1 MPSQPYPAIRTSN
14 TSSAHFRANSRAQ
27 RDTFPHN
34 ARHSRDMN
42 DPIDASGMP
51 LRGTSSA
58 PHFSG
63 DYTQV
68 VNFLE
73 SVERLAQPLGLSD
86 EVMIKYALKYTAAP
100 QRQLLSYFEGDNY
113 VEFADYVLD
122 FYLECGIDHYT
133 RPIIAKPAA
142 REAPLASAP
151 PEPERAL
158 VQREIAT
165 LAHLSA
171 PPETKVPVAC
181 APQVSNCEPHQPS
194 DTPITPPSEIRDPT
208 ALPEA
213 PLEDI
218 ISPLVSDDLKNL
230 SHISAPI
237 PELPTTLEAQNAT
250 LPMVRDDLKHP
261 AHQNAMAA
269 MVRDDLKH
277 LSHISAPIPG
287 LPMTSEAQNAM
298 LPAVRDDLEHPS
310 HQAATAAMVSDDLKH
325 LSHISA
331 PIPELPSTSEA
342 QNATLPV
349 VRDDLKHP
357 AHQNAMPAMVSDDLK
372 HQSHFSALIPEPSA
386 VSEVHYA
393 MPSHQSMS
401 LHYPLV
407 ADDSAL
413 FAFSAYNDY
422 HPPVKHPCIM
432 PPMHELD
439 HASDNPEAPS
449 ERYIAPSIAQIAH
462 IEALYIHPRIFSRFS
477 SLSCLRLSRSHL
489 PVAAFLPKD
498 CQIIL
503 DHAIQIS
510 HPLPVRS
517 IRACNTVNF
526 RYFRVLSHFHVFDF
540 TPFTFIS
547 HHFAHNSSFTR
558 RIRAPRALIP
568 ALNALTVAEE
578 FSCYRVF
585 TVSSVFS
592 CISLIQNQPHF
603 NFASMRTSRAHL
615 AYTYTPSSFMIVLD
629 LAFFTLIRIF
639 RDSTY
644 HVDIILVHPN
654 KGFPFMSSR
663 NIAFDLQLIRC
674 SRIISAPNFTYH
686 LSPVHILTIYPPI
699 LAYSEDIAINTPK
712 RDYARS
718 SRAHHRLV
726 EHPNAPYVTPL
737 GHAFNLYRKVQEF
750 IPPVTSPPTSHV

>member
-1 MPSQPYPAIRTSN
+1 MS
-14 TSSAHFRANSRAQ
+14 
-27 RDTFPHN
+27 
-34 ARHSRDMN
+34 

-58 PHFSG
+58 PRFSG

-86 EVMIKYALKYTAAP
+86 KVMIKYALKYTAAP

-122 FYLECGIDHYT
+122 FYLECRIDHYT

-151 PEPERAL
+151 PEPQCAL
-158 VQREIAT
+158 EQRKIT
-165 LAHLSA
+165 SLAHSSA
-171 PPETKVPVAC
+171 PPETKAPITC
-181 APQVSNCEPHQPS
+181 PPQVSNREPHQPS
-194 DTPITPPSEIRDPT
+194 DTPITPPSEIRNPT
-208 ALPEA
+208 TLPEA

-218 ISPLVSDDLKNL
+218 ISSLVSN
-230 SHISAPI
+230 
-237 PELPTTLEAQNAT
+237 
-250 LPMVRDDLKHP
+250 
-261 AHQNAMAA
+261 
-269 MVRDDLKH
+269 
-277 LSHISAPIPG
+277 
-287 LPMTSEAQNAM
+287 
-298 LPAVRDDLEHPS
+298 
-310 HQAATAAMVSDDLKH
+310 DLKH

-331 PIPELPSTSEA
+331 PIPELPTTSEAQNATLPVVRDDLKHPSHQAATVTMVSDDLKHLSHISTPIPELLSTSEA
-342 QNATLPV
+342 QNAMLPV

-393 MPSHQSMS
+393 MPSNQSMS
-401 LHYPLV
+401 LHYPLI

-413 FAFSAYNDY
+413 FAFSAYNNY
-422 HPPVKHPCIM
+422 HLPVKHPCII
-432 PPMHELD
+432 PPIRELD

-489 PVAAFLPKD
+489 PIAAFLPKD

-510 HPLPVRS
+510 HPLPVHS

-526 RYFRVLSHFHVFDF
+526 RYFHYFRILSRFHVFDF

-558 RIRAPRALIP
+558 RIRMPRALIP

-578 FSCYRVF
+578 FSCYHIF
-585 TVSSVFS
+585 TVSSVLS
-592 CISLIQNQPHF
+592 HISLIQNQPHF
-603 NFASMRTSRAHL
+603 NFTSMRPSRAHL
-615 AYTYTPSSFMIVLD
+615 AYIYVPSSFMIVLD
-629 LAFFTLIRIF
+629 FAFFTLIRIF
-639 RDSTY
+639 HNSTY
-644 HVDIILVHPN
+644 HVDIILVRPN
-654 KGFPFMSSR
+654 KGFPFMPWR
-663 NIAFDLQLIRC
+663 NIALDLQLIRC
-674 SRIISAPNFTYH
+674 SRIISAPKFTYH
-686 LSPVHILTIYPPI
+686 LSPVHTLTIYPPI
-699 LAYSEDIAINTPK
+699 LTYSEDIAINAPK

-718 SRAHHRLV
+718 SRAHYRLV

-750 IPPVTSPPTSHV
+750 IPPVTSPPTSRI

>member
-1 MPSQPYPAIRTSN
+1 MS
-14 TSSAHFRANSRAQ
+14 
-27 RDTFPHN
+27 
-34 ARHSRDMN
+34 

-58 PHFSG
+58 PRFSG

-142 REAPLASAP
+142 RKAPPASAP

-158 VQREIAT
+158 EQREIAP

-171 PPETKVPVAC
+171 PPETK
-181 APQVSNCEPHQPS
+181 APITCTHQVSNREPHQPS
-194 DTPITPPSEIRDPT
+194 NAPITPPSEIRDST

-218 ISPLVSDDLKNL
+218 ISPLVSDDLKPL
-230 SHISAPI
+230 SQFSAPIPELPSTSEAQNATLPMVRDDLKHPSHQAATAALVSDDLKHLSQFSAPI
-237 PELPTTLEAQNAT
+237 PELPTTSEAQNAT

-261 AHQNAMAA
+261 AHQNAM
-269 MVRDDLKH
+269 
-277 LSHISAPIPG
+277 
-287 LPMTSEAQNAM
+287 
-298 LPAVRDDLEHPS
+298 PAV
-310 HQAATAAMVSDDLKH
+310 VSDDLKH
-325 LSHISA
+325 LSHISV
-331 PIPELPSTSEA
+331 PIPELPTISEA

-357 AHQNAMPAMVSDDLK
+357 AHQNAMPAVVSDDLK

-393 MPSHQSMS
+393 MPSNQSMS

-413 FAFSAYNDY
+413 FAFSTYNDY

-432 PPMHELD
+432 PPICELD
-439 HASDNPEAPS
+439 HASDDTEAPS

-462 IEALYIHPRIFSRFS
+462 IEALYIHPHIFSRFS

-503 DHAIQIS
+503 NHAIQIS

-526 RYFRVLSHFHVFDF
+526 RDFRYFRILSHFHVFDF

-592 CISLIQNQPHF
+592 RISLIQNQPHF

-615 AYTYTPSSFMIVLD
+615 AYIYMPSSFMIVLD
-629 LAFFTLIRIF
+629 FAFFTLIHIF

-644 HVDIILVHPN
+644 HIDIILVRPN

-663 NIAFDLQLIRC
+663 NIALDLQLIRC
-674 SRIISAPNFTYH
+674 SCIISAPNFTYH

-699 LAYSEDIAINTPK
+699 LAYSEDIAINAPK
-712 RDYARS
+712 RDYACS
-718 SRAHHRLV
+718 SRAHYRPV

-750 IPPVTSPPTSHV
+750 ILPVTSPPTSRV